1 MGFNFSNKYFPL
13 ETHNDRNFL
22 DNWTRHKLSTISKDQ
37 FLLYRIF
44 NEMEGNAASSKGTV
58 KRKRGRP
65 KKNTDT
71 SAKNNN
77 SVTFDLT
84 EMNKDASK
92 TLSPS
97 VELPKKGENSDG
109 TGRRT
114 STRVR
119 TPRKNTFVYEEE
131 DTTKNKRGNKRRK
144 EDSEAGVSDNTP
156 KKRGRKPKSS
166 LVESRNVIEG
176 PCKKHGRKRKGD
188 TASYESDVVNV
199 GNEKVRGIGN
209 DKVDR
214 GTNIVGD
221 GEDNVHEG
229 DVANEVDIVIE
240 DGDGIDDENDD
251 GDDDDSAGQESD
263 DDDDDDDAE
272 DRDNDDD
279 DDFEN
284 DEESTKK
291 KAKDTK
297 KAGIVNL

>member
-1 MGFNFSNKYFPL
+1 
-13 ETHNDRNFL
+13 
-22 DNWTRHKLSTISKDQ
+22 
-37 FLLYRIF
+37 
-44 NEMEGNAASSKGTV
+44 MEGNATSSKGTI

-65 KKNTDT
+65 KKNTDA

-77 SVTFDLT
+77 SVTFDSA
-84 EMNKDASK
+84 EMNKDASG

-97 VELPKKGENSDG
+97 LELPKKGENSDG

-131 DTTKNKRGNKRRK
+131 DTTKNKRGNKRMK

-166 LVESRNVIEG
+166 LVESRNVIKG
-176 PCKKHGRKRKGD
+176 TCKKHGRKRKGD
-188 TASYESDVVNV
+188 IASYESDVVNV

-251 GDDDDSAGQESD
+251 GDDDD
-263 DDDDDDDAE
+263 DDAE

-291 KAKDTK
+291 KAKNTK

>member
-1 MGFNFSNKYFPL
+1 
-13 ETHNDRNFL
+13 
-22 DNWTRHKLSTISKDQ
+22 
-37 FLLYRIF
+37 
-44 NEMEGNAASSKGTV
+44 MEGNATSSKGTI

-77 SVTFDLT
+77 SVTFDST
-84 EMNKDASK
+84 EMNKDASE

-214 GTNIVGD
+214 GTTIVGD

-240 DGDGIDDENDD
+240 DGDGIDDDNVDNENDD
-251 GDDDDSAGQESD
+251 GDDDDSAGQES
-263 DDDDDDDAE
+263 DDDDDAE

-284 DEESTKK
+284 DEESTKT

>member
-1 MGFNFSNKYFPL
+1 
-13 ETHNDRNFL
+13 
-22 DNWTRHKLSTISKDQ
+22 
-37 FLLYRIF
+37 
-44 NEMEGNAASSKGTV
+44 MEGNATSSKGTV

-84 EMNKDASK
+84 EMNKDASE

-109 TGRRT
+109 TGRRI

-119 TPRKNTFVYEEE
+119 TPRKNTFVNEEE

-166 LVESRNVIEG
+166 LVESGNVIEG

-240 DGDGIDDENDD
+240 DGDSIDDDNVDDENDD
-251 GDDDDSAGQESD
+251 GDDDNSAGQESGD
-263 DDDDDDDAE
+263 DGAE
-272 DRDNDDD
+272 DSDNDD
-279 DDFEN
+279 

>member
-1 MGFNFSNKYFPL
+1 
-13 ETHNDRNFL
+13 
-22 DNWTRHKLSTISKDQ
+22 
-37 FLLYRIF
+37 
-44 NEMEGNAASSKGTV
+44 MEGNATSSKGTV

-77 SVTFDLT
+77 SVTFDST
-84 EMNKDASK
+84 EMNKDTSE

-97 VELPKKGENSDG
+97 VELLKKGENSDG

-240 DGDGIDDENDD
+240 DGDGIDDDNVDDENDD

-263 DDDDDDDAE
+263 DDDAE
-272 DRDNDDD
+272 DSDNDDD

-297 KAGIVNL
+297 KAGIVNLRG

>member
-1 MGFNFSNKYFPL
+1 
-13 ETHNDRNFL
+13 
-22 DNWTRHKLSTISKDQ
+22 
-37 FLLYRIF
+37 
-44 NEMEGNAASSKGTV
+44 MEGNTTSSKGTV

-77 SVTFDLT
+77 SVTFDST
-84 EMNKDASK
+84 EMNKDASE
-92 TLSPS
+92 TLSLS

-109 TGRRT
+109 TGRRI

-119 TPRKNTFVYEEE
+119 TPRKNTFVNEEE
-131 DTTKNKRGNKRRK
+131 DTTKNIRGNKRRK
-144 EDSEAGVSDNTP
+144 EDSEAGVSDNIP

-188 TASYESDVVNV
+188 TASYKSDVVNV

-240 DGDGIDDENDD
+240 DDDGIDDDGIDDDDNVDDENDD
-251 GDDDDSAGQESD
+251 GDDDDSAGQES